1 MFRYNNEKSCKAGK
15 ASMGEL
21 MDLGS
26 AGLDGG
32 LSLIGGIFS
41 LIALGLY
48 AFLQGNNENND
59 DDDSP
64 GGGLMQPVA

>member
-1 MFRYNNEKSCKAGK
+1 
-15 ASMGEL
+15 MGEL